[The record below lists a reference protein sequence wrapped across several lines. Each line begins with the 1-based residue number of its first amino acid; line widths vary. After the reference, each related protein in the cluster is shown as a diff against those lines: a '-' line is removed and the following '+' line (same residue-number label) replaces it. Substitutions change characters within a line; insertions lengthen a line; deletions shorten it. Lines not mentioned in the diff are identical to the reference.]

1 MSKRGKQAR
10 ALRKQQKQINKI
22 QKRLAQAGIR
32 LDLETTNQNQNNSYY
47 LQTKRK
53 LASLKKYKR
62 ELKTSAKETKTK
74 NTNKIT
80 DKQLR
85 TAIEKKKQNI
95 ARYKKPA
102 QPYIPTGEALE
113 ERKITNLRDKLR
125 KNIAPQYM
133 PPKSE
138 QSHEDKINT
147 DTSFFVDSVIQ
158 SWFNEIHH
166 FPRMAEPILKQWY
179 DEISARYTKEDIA
192 TMLEEGAR
200 AGVVLTYEI
209 AYDGEKLAMYMS
221 DMLDFYPEMTPWE
234 KAEILEQF
242 ESWEDLL

>member
-1 MSKRGKQAR
+1 MSKRGKQTR
-10 ALRKQQKQINKI
+10 ALRKQQKQIDKI

-32 LDLETTNQNQNNSYY
+32 LDLTTTNQNQNNSYY
-47 LQTKRK
+47 LHPKEQP
-53 LASLKKYKR
+53 ASLKKYKR

-74 NTNKIT
+74 NANKIT

-85 TAIEKKKQNI
+85 TPVEKKKQNI
-95 ARYKKPA
+95 ARYKKSA

-125 KNIAPQYM
+125 KNIAPQYT
-133 PPKSE
+133 PPQPE
-138 QSHEDKINT
+138 QEHEDKINT

-158 SWFNEIHH
+158 SWLDEIHH
-166 FPRMAEPILKQWY
+166 FPKMAEPILKQWY
-179 DEISARYTKEDIA
+179 NELLTRYTKEDIA

-200 AGVVLTYEI
+200 AGLLLNYDI
-209 AYDGEKLAMYMS
+209 AYDGEKLAGYMS
-221 DMLDFYPEMTPWE
+221 DMLDFYPEMTEWE
-234 KAEILEQF
+234 KADIMEQF